1 MTDKQKII
9 VIGNGMVGQHFLQNL
24 ADSNQTQNFDIT
36 VLCEEPRAAYDR
48 VQLTSYFT
56 KGSEALNLVSDGFF
70 EQHNIALKLNC
81 RASKIDRVG
90 KTVTT
95 LEGDVLAFD
104 KLVLATGSVP
114 FVPPVPGHDREH
126 CHVYRTIEDLEAIKK
141 SAQGSK
147 VGVVIG
153 GGLLGLEAA
162 KALHELG
169 LETHVVEFSDRLMA
183 VQLDDAGGALL
194 KAKIEKLGVTVHT
207 AKNTQAIQDGES
219 QVHRMVFGDGSVL
232 ETDLI
237 VFGAGIRPQ
246 DSLARDC
253 DLALGPNGGVKI
265 NNLCQT
271 SDPAI
276 YAVGECAAWNGKV
289 FGLVAPGYLMAK
301 AAAQGISQSGYAQ
314 FKGSHTSTKL
324 KLLGVD
330 VASIGDS
337 HGRVPGAISYSYF
350 DGSRGVYK
358 KVVISADKTRVI
370 GAVLVGDASDYDNL
384 LNMAL
389 TRAAL
394 PAQPEA
400 LILPAIVGV
409 KPVNPAAALANNA
422 KVCGCHDVSKATIVR
437 AVQDGAKTLADVKTV
452 TKASTGCGGCTN
464 MVTNILELE
473 LATKKV
479 APAKKIFDPAT
490 VDDSVKIC
498 FCHKV
503 SKGEIAQAVK
513 SGAKDLDGVKAA
525 TKAATGCG
533 GCKVKVNK
541 IVEHELANLITNAV
555 AEKAKVEIAS
565 NDRVCFCHM
574 VSKGEICDAVQAGA
588 QDLAAVKGATKAST
602 GCGGCTDKVVDI
614 MRAELE
620 KVAEVV
626 S

>member
-1 MTDKQKII
+1 LIDKQKII
-9 VIGNGMVGQHFLQNL
+9 VIGNGMVGHHFLQNL
-24 ADSNQTQNFDIT
+24 VDSKQAESFDIT

-56 KGSEALNLVSDGFF
+56 KGADELSLVSEGFF
-70 EQHNIALKLNC
+70 KQHNIHLKLNC
-81 RASKIDRVG
+81 QASTIDRAD
-90 KTVTT
+90 KSIIT
-95 LEGDVLAFD
+95 LDGEKYAYD
-104 KLVLATGSVP
+104 KLVLATGSTA

-126 CHVYRTIEDLEAIKK
+126 CHVYRTIEDLEAIKQ

-169 LETHVVEFSDRLMA
+169 LDTHVVEFADRLMA

-207 AKNTQAIQDGES
+207 GKNTQNILDGETC
-219 QVHRMVFGDGSVL
+219 VHRMEFGDGSVL

-246 DSLARDC
+246 DSLARAC
-253 DLALGPNGGVKI
+253 KLELGPNGGVKV

-276 YAVGECAAWNGKV
+276 YAMGECAAWNGKV

-301 AAAQGISQSGYAQ
+301 AAAQSITQSGYSQ

-330 VASIGDS
+330 VATIGDS
-337 HGRVPGAISYSYF
+337 HGRVAGAISYSYF
-350 DGSRGVYK
+350 DGDRGVYK
-358 KVVISADKTRVI
+358 KIVLSSDKTRVI

-389 TRAAL
+389 TRAVL

-400 LILPAIVGV
+400 LILPTIGEV

-437 AVQDGAKTLADVKTV
+437 AVQDGAKSLADVKTA

-464 MVTNILELE
+464 MVSNILELE

-479 APAKKIFDPAT
+479 APAKKAFDPAT
-490 VDDSVKIC
+490 VDGGVKIC

-513 SGAKDLDGVKAA
+513 SGAGDLDEVKAA

-541 IVEHELANLITNAV
+541 IVEYELGNLATHAV
-555 AEKAKVEIAS
+555 TEKTKVDIAS

-574 VSKGEICDAVQAGA
+574 VSKGEICESVQAGA

-602 GCGGCTDKVVDI
+602 GCGGCTDRVVEI
-614 MRAELE
+614 MEAELE
-620 KVAEVV
+620 KVPEAT
-626 S
+626 